1 MNSREKILETISIN
15 KPAFIEPP
23 LMEIERAVS
32 EPSATQHQF
41 IKTLESIGGKVV
53 QVSDI
58 NTIRDDLKQSRD
70 SGAYIVNTI
79 PILGE
84 VNSEISEVMDANTLE
99 PVYKTYVQ
107 ATIGVAENGAVWLY
121 ESQMKN
127 RLLPFI
133 CQHLII
139 CLDPKN
145 IVPTMHEAYQQID
158 VAKEGYGVFLAGPS
172 KTADIEQSLVI
183 GAHGARSLMV
193 YLTPGSAAA
202 ESYRDSLNVK

>member
-1 MNSREKILETISIN
+1 MSSREKILQTISIN
-15 KPAFIEPP
+15 KPTFIEMPA
-23 LMEIERAVS
+23 MEIERAVS
-32 EPSATQHQF
+32 GPTATLHQF
-41 IKTLESIGGKVV
+41 IKTLEGIGGKVV

-58 NTIRDDLKQSRD
+58 NIVRNDLRQSRD
-70 SGAYIVNTI
+70 SSAYIVNTI
-79 PILGE
+79 PLLGD
-84 VNSEISEVMDANTLE
+84 VNKEIIEVMDAHTLE
-99 PVYKTYVQ
+99 PVYKTYIE
-107 ATIGVAENGAVWLY
+107 ATIGVAENGAVWIY

-139 CLDPKN
+139 FLDKKN
-145 IVPTMHEAYQQID
+145 IVPTMHEAYQQIE

-193 YLTPGSAAA
+193 YLIN
-202 ESYRDSLNVK
+202 L